1 MHWNIQPNF
10 LRAKALC
17 RLCAAKT
24 LPKRSVAASQNVLFN
39 MHLSVHPTHKQS
51 QGFTLIELLAVITLL
66 GLLAVVAVTYSEG
79 VVEESNVRITK
90 VEMSELRKA
99 LRQFKRDV
107 RHFPDEK
114 TPVTANQPNR
124 ISIEQNRI
132 RLLVEC
138 TDDSVANPESFDEGC
153 QPYST
158 DTARGWHGPYVLS
171 EGIADSWGSPYRL
184 SYENLE
190 PRLISSGENKQY
202 EGDNEV
208 DRCIKKDIASDDIVL
223 CLLK

>member
-1 MHWNIQPNF
+1 MRWNIQSNF

-17 RLCAAKT
+17 RLYAAKT
-24 LPKRSVAASQNVLFN
+24 LPKRSVAASQNTLFN
-39 MHLSVHPTHKQS
+39 MRLSLHPTHKQS

-66 GLLAVVAVTYSEG
+66 GLLAVVAVTYSED

-107 RHFPDEK
+107 GHFPDENL
-114 TPVTANQPNR
+114 PP
-124 ISIEQNRI
+124 EYPEENRI

-138 TDDSVANPESFDEGC
+138 SDDKDDNPDSFDEGC
-153 QPYST
+153 QPWNT

-171 EGIADSWGSPYRL
+171 EGINDSWGTPYRL
-184 SYENLE
+184 SYENSE
-190 PRLISSGENKQY
+190 PRLISDGENKQY
-202 EGDNEV
+202 EDVNTV
-208 DRCIKKDIASDDIVL
+208 DRCIKKDNASDDIVL